1 VRTILA
7 SAHRRGRGFTLL
19 ELLVAVSILAVVGVI
34 AWRGLSTLTATR
46 ERLAPQNDEVH
57 ALLAGFGQI
66 ERDLSQVPSSVG
78 LFALPTQAVRVFV
91 ADGQPALQILRLARS
106 PDGNPAAAVQMV
118 FYQVLD
124 GQLQRQ
130 ATVAQRFYSAQST
143 ASLTRVALV
152 PQVDQMQIRVWRN
165 NIGWIVPT
173 SDADS
178 ASTVG
183 IEVRLL
189 RHDGTSARRVFAVG

>member
-1 VRTILA
+1 MPTTLRAL
-7 SAHRRGRGFTLL
+7 HGRGRGFTLL

-34 AWRGLSTLTATR
+34 AWRGLSSLTATR
-46 ERLAPQNDEVH
+46 ERLAPQNDDVH

-66 ERDLSQVPSSVG
+66 ERDLAQVPTNVG
-78 LFALPTQAVRVFV
+78 LFALPTQALRVFV

-106 PDGNPAAAVQMV
+106 PDGSPAAAMQMV
-118 FYQVLD
+118 FYQVLN

-130 ATVAQRFYSAQST
+130 ATVAQRFYSAEST
-143 ASLTRVALV
+143 ASLSRAALV
-152 PQVDQMQIRVWRN
+152 PEVDQMQIRVWRN
-165 NIGWIVPT
+165 NVGWITPA

-178 ASTVG
+178 ANTVG

>member
-1 VRTILA
+1 M
-7 SAHRRGRGFTLL
+7 L

-34 AWRGLSTLTATR
+34 AWRGLSSLTATR
-46 ERLAPQNDEVH
+46 DRLAPQNDDVH

-66 ERDLSQVPSSVG
+66 ERDLAQVPTNVS

-106 PDGNPAAAVQMV
+106 PDGSPAAAMQMV

-130 ATVAQRFYSAQST
+130 ASVAQRFYSAQST
-143 ASLTRVALV
+143 ASLGRVALV

-165 NIGWIVPT
+165 NIGWIVPA

-178 ASTVG
+178 ANTVG

-189 RHDGTSARRVFAVG
+189 RHDGTSARRVFAIG

>member
-1 VRTILA
+1 MAPTLRTPY
-7 SAHRRGRGFTLL
+7 RRGSGFTLL

-34 AWRGLSTLTATR
+34 AWRGLSSLTATR
-46 ERLAPQNDEVH
+46 ERLAPQNEDVH

-66 ERDLSQVPSSVG
+66 ERDLAHVPINVG
-78 LFALPTQAVRVFV
+78 MFALPTQAVRVFV

-106 PDGNPAAAVQMV
+106 PDGSPASAMQMV

-130 ATVAQRFYSAQST
+130 ATVPQRFYSVQST
-143 ASLTRVALV
+143 ASLSRVALV
-152 PQVDQMQIRVWRN
+152 PQVDQMQIRVWRAN
-165 NIGWIVPT
+165 VGWITPA

-178 ASTVG
+178 ANALG
-183 IEVRLL
+183 IEVQLL
-189 RHDGTSARRVFAVG
+189 RHDGTSARRVFAIG

>member
-1 VRTILA
+1 M
-7 SAHRRGRGFTLL
+7 L

-34 AWRGLSTLTATR
+34 AWRGLSSLTATR
-46 ERLAPQNDEVH
+46 DRLAPQNDDVH

-66 ERDLSQVPSSVG
+66 ERDLAQVPTNVS

-106 PDGNPAAAVQMV
+106 PDGSPAAAMQMV

-130 ATVAQRFYSAQST
+130 ASVAALLLGREHREPRSRGPSAPG
-143 ASLTRVALV
+143 R
-152 PQVDQMQIRVWRN
+152 
-165 NIGWIVPT
+165 
-173 SDADS
+173 SDAN
-178 ASTVG
+178 T
-183 IEVRLL
+183 RL
-189 RHDGTSARRVFAVG
+189 AQ